1 MALPL
6 SYTVR
11 NIAVRRASAVF
22 TALGIA
28 MTVAVFAGV
37 LSLRAGFEDIYKPRG
52 EQDLAIYLRPGATS
66 EGESGIDR
74 EQVDILVKERPEIV
88 RDDAGRPVAAA
99 ETFLAVFLDKV
110 DGGKTNVPLRGVQPM
125 SIPLRGDQ
133 LRISSGRWME
143 FGSNEVVVGRRLA
156 ARMQHCQVGDTLTL
170 NLTPFLVVGLMDSP
184 SSENGEIW
192 GDVER
197 MMDALERPVFQRV
210 IARVKPDTDF
220 VALADEL
227 KHDARV
233 PVSVSSEREY
243 LGKQTTFTGGML
255 QFLAFFLTAVM
266 GVAAVL
272 GSMNT
277 MLASVAARTHEVGV
291 LLAIGYS
298 RASVFTAFLIESA
311 LIGLLGGALGLLIAL
326 PFDGLQTG
334 LTNFNTFTDVSF
346 AFTLTPALAL
356 QSFVLA
362 FALGLLG
369 GALPAFRASRLRPVE
384 ALREL

>member
-6 SYTVR
+6 AYTVR
-11 NIAVRRASAVF
+11 NIAVRRASALF

-37 LSLRAGFEDIYKPRG
+37 LSLRAGFENVYMPRG
-52 EQDLAIYLRPGATS
+52 NQDVAIYLRPGATS
-66 EGESGIDR
+66 EGESGIQR
-74 EQVDILVKERPEIV
+74 EQADILVKERPEIL
-88 RDDAGRPVAAA
+88 RDDEGRPLAAA
-99 ETFLAVFLDKV
+99 ETFLAVFLDKL

-133 LRISSGRWME
+133 LHITSGRWME
-143 FGSNEVVVGRRLA
+143 FGSDEVVVGQRLA
-156 ARMQHCQVGDTLTL
+156 ARMQHCQVGETLVL

-184 SSENGEIW
+184 TAESGEIW

-197 MMDALERPVFQRV
+197 MMEALERPVFQRV
-210 IARVKPDTDF
+210 IARVRPDTDF
-220 VALADEL
+220 AALAEEM

-233 PVSVSSEREY
+233 PVAVSSERAY
-243 LGKQTTFTGGML
+243 LGKQTTATGGML
-255 QFLAFFLTAVM
+255 QFLALFLTAVM

-362 FALGLLG
+362 FGLGLLG